1 MVKQYNYHNRKER
14 LDMEKNIFEILMEH
28 ALNERFDEILFH
40 DEEYRRLQNNMD
52 KLLKN
57 LDELSLS
64 NAQMM
69 VVDKLLAAHVESGN
83 YYGKMAYQQGIR
95 DCVLLL
101 SEMGLLKIEQRENN
115 NGM

>member
-1 MVKQYNYHNRKER
+1 
-14 LDMEKNIFEILMEH
+14 MEKNIFEILMEH
-28 ALNERFDEILFH
+28 ALNERFDEILFQN
-40 DEEYRRLQNNMD
+40 EEYQKLQNNMD

-57 LDELSLS
+57 LDELGLS
-64 NAQMM
+64 NELMM

-83 YYGKMAYQQGIR
+83 YYGKMAYQQGIK

-101 SEMGLLKIEQRENN
+101 SEMELLKIEQRESN